1 MNKGVIN
8 NMWYVLFKAWKY
20 EKRLLIVIVLQT
32 VIGVILPLA
41 AAALP
46 AWVVDGIGNGMDHMS
61 AVKIAAVLVLLLV
74 SNTAITYLLSMHGT
88 YLLNSKMGFLSSLFR
103 KEMEIN
109 YAYAESPEGQ
119 NKFQNALMSILNDHQ
134 GIPGMLSLIAPLTSN
149 ILGLIVNMIIIVEFN
164 VWIVVVLTATAFIHL
179 LIAAAVRK
187 KQDTLREPLADSSRK
202 LGYLYEYMCG
212 NISAREIKIFDMHK
226 WITTVLDNVTKRRLG
241 LAKKSAGFNL
251 FLSVSDCVMLALRD
265 AFAYFVTFW
274 AVYTG
279 KIEVWEFVFYFGII
293 TCISSFFTG
302 LTNTLSSFGQ
312 RNLEVHT
319 FREFMDQDCKDE
331 GIGPDERKPVTIEL
345 RDVSFRFSNEGPY
358 ILRHIDLTLHEKKK
372 IAFVGENGA
381 GKSTLVKIICGLY
394 KPTEGKVLVNGVN
407 LEEIRLSEYHKLLA
421 TAFQDIHIMPMTIG
435 ENIAFGEA
443 DSYVEE
449 IRRCLEA
456 AGLGN
461 EFLDVKKPLTRIL
474 DADGL
479 VPSGGQEQKLILAR
493 VAFKLL
499 YKNAQVLILDEP
511 TAAMD
516 AISEKAFY
524 EKYLSLSQDRSCI
537 LISHRLKSTS
547 FCDVIV
553 VMEKGQI
560 VERGTHGELMDGDTR
575 YRTMYEL
582 QSSYY
587 R

>member
-241 LAKKSAGFNL
+241 LAKK
-251 FLSVSDCVMLALRD
+251 V
-265 AFAYFVTFW
+265 
-274 AVYTG
+274 
-279 KIEVWEFVFYFGII
+279 
-293 TCISSFFTG
+293 
-302 LTNTLSSFGQ
+302 Q
-312 RNLEVHT
+312 
-319 FREFMDQDCKDE
+319 
-331 GIGPDERKPVTIEL
+331 
-345 RDVSFRFSNEGPY
+345 
-358 ILRHIDLTLHEKKK
+358 DLT
-372 IAFVGENGA
+372 
-381 GKSTLVKIICGLY
+381 C
-394 KPTEGKVLVNGVN
+394 
-407 LEEIRLSEYHKLLA
+407 
-421 TAFQDIHIMPMTIG
+421 
-435 ENIAFGEA
+435 
-443 DSYVEE
+443 SYLFRTV
-449 IRRCLEA
+449 
-456 AGLGN
+456 
-461 EFLDVKKPLTRIL
+461 
-474 DADGL
+474 
-479 VPSGGQEQKLILAR
+479 
-493 VAFKLL
+493 
-499 YKNAQVLILDEP
+499 
-511 TAAMD
+511 
-516 AISEKAFY
+516 
-524 EKYLSLSQDRSCI
+524 SCW
-537 LISHRLKSTS
+537 R
-547 FCDVIV
+547 
-553 VMEKGQI
+553 
-560 VERGTHGELMDGDTR
+560 
-575 YRTMYEL
+575 
-582 QSSYY
+582 
-587 R
+587 